1 MNLFNPKILKN
12 LDISCYTDDNK
23 SASPDKAT
31 NRSFIGSMQDYG
43 LDNGGAV
50 RMRNEKL

>member
-12 LDISCYTDDNK
+12 LDISYYTDDNK
-23 SASPDKAT
+23 SASPDKAS
-31 NRSFIGSMQDYG
+31 NHSYIGSMNDYG
-43 LDNGGAV
+43 IDNGGAV